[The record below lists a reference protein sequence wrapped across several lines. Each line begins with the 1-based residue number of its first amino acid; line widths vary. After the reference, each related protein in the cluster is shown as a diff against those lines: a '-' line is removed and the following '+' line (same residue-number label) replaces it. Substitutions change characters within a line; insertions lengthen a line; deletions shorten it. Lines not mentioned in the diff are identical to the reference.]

1 MRRLSFVL
9 LLFCCLPVSA
19 VSTLNGKLKN
29 SPDSVQPDSVQL
41 EINYMVEKD
50 GKWSRVVDEVTA
62 VNGHELPLGYRIEDV
77 VHFVKSYI

>member
-1 MRRLSFVL
+1 MKRLSFVL

-29 SPDSVQPDSVQL
+29 SPDSVQL

-50 GKWSRVVDEVTA
+50 GKWSRVIDEVTA

-77 VHFVKSYI
+77 IHFVKSYI